1 MLVPGR
7 TKAVEAKQEGLHR
20 VELAAE
26 LFQAHLTS
34 THLGDGEA
42 HVDGLDGAL
51 EPASGI
57 PENPCPL
64 EPASG
69 IPENP
74 SSSGDAAVSDSE
86 TEEEQEPLA
95 LGPNPNPNLNR
106 KRTRKPSPNP
116 NPN

>member
-1 MLVPGR
+1 MIKDEG
-7 TKAVEAKQEGLHR
+7 ADQDEDSEA
-20 VELAAE
+20 AA
-26 LFQAHLTS
+26 LFKETWR
-34 THLGDGEA
+34 
-42 HVDGLDGAL
+42 LDGAL

-86 TEEEQEPLA
+86 TEEEQDPLA
-95 LGPNPNPNLNR
+95 LGPNPNRNLNR

-116 NPN
+116 NPD